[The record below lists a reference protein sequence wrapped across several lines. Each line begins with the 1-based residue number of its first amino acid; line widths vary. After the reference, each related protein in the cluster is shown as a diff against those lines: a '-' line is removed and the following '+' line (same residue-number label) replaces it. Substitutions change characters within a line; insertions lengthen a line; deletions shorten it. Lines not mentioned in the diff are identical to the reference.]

1 MGYFTVRTV
10 KCDKQMA
17 NAYIL
22 YMMAGSLFDKARI
35 TNRMIEG
42 NLRNQYRELAE
53 AKQEQQETHTENR
66 LKQFVGDYI
75 TAFKQMKSDVYVKK
89 QDGYYFFWFRTG
101 FEEMI
106 AAVDR
111 NGWIKLEKAYQLTET
126 EWRKLHMGVDLKKNQ
141 NKGLTK
147 TPNRMRKSA

>member
-22 YMMAGSLFDKARI
+22 YMMAGSLFDKARL
-35 TNRMIEG
+35 TNKMIEL
-42 NLRNQYRELAE
+42 NLRNQYWELAE
-53 AKQEQQETHTENR
+53 AKQEQQEVYTENM
-66 LKQFVGDYI
+66 LKQFVSEYI
-75 TAFKQMKSDVYVKK
+75 TTFKQMKSDIHVKK
-89 QDGYYFFWFRTG
+89 QDGFYFFWFRTG

-111 NGWIKLEKAYQLTET
+111 SGRIRLDKVYQLTEA
-126 EWRKLHMGVDLKKNQ
+126 EWRKLHME
-141 NKGLTK
+141 
-147 TPNRMRKSA
+147 

>member
-1 MGYFTVRTV
+1 MGYLSVGTV

-22 YMMAGSLFDKARI
+22 YMMAGSLFDKARFI
-35 TNRMIEG
+35 NTIIEG
-42 NLRNQYRELAE
+42 NLYNQYKELTKV
-53 AKQEQQETHTENR
+53 KQEQQEAYTEKM
-66 LKQFVGDYI
+66 LKQLLGEYI
-75 TAFKQMKSDVYVKK
+75 IAFSQMRTDIYVKK

-111 NGWIKLEKAYQLTET
+111 NGRISIDKVYQLTRA
-126 EWRKLHMGVDLKKNQ
+126 EWYRLYMN
-141 NKGLTK
+141 
-147 TPNRMRKSA
+147 